1 MNIFPIVLGWS
12 PRAGGSVFAPAPF
25 SAPPSLTGGRRLGQ
39 TEQQWFSRA
48 KTAVTTYDLLVD
60 RAKRIASLQL
70 RNSIL
75 ARFTGNPES
84 AIYQG
89 YPLFG
94 RNIVADNVGEAESY
108 NPVNYLIFGQD
119 RVRSRV
125 EKLETWNRDFE
136 EEVAVAE
143 AAYGILPEPVIV
155 ERVVQ
160 RRAPTEPTD
169 LTVPFVIGGLVLAG
183 IAFLAFG
190 S

>member
-12 PRAGGSVFAPAPF
+12 PRAGGSAFASAPF
-25 SAPPSLTGGRRLGQ
+25 SAPPRLAGGRSLGQ

-60 RAKRIASLQL
+60 RTKRIASPQV
-70 RNSIL
+70 RESIVS
-75 ARFTGNPES
+75 RYIGVPEDQES
-84 AIYQG
+84 AIYR
-89 YPLFG
+89 
-94 RNIVADNVGEAESY
+94 RNSVAQNVGEAESY
-108 NPVNYLIFGQD
+108 NPVNYLVFGQD

-125 EKLETWNRDFE
+125 EKLEVWNRDFDAQ
-136 EEVAVAE
+136 VSAAE
-143 AAYGILPEPVIV
+143 ASYGVLPEPVVI

-160 RRAPTEPTD
+160 SRAPTDITMP
-169 LTVPFVIGGLVLAG
+169 LVIGGLVLAG

>member
-75 ARFTGNPES
+75 ARFTGNPGDQES
-84 AIYQG
+84 AIYR
-89 YPLFG
+89 
-94 RNIVADNVGEAESY
+94 RNSVAYNVGEAESY